1 MPSIRRISDFKPL
14 FTNLAQT
21 SHYEVRFGG
30 VGPLGGPLMAYL
42 FRKGISQRFIAE
54 DAGLLCFNASLP
66 TTSLATANISG
77 NFMGVTEK
85 FAHTRQYSQIGL
97 EFYVDKNYNALKF
110 MESWMEFIASGSN
123 NPVGSSLAPI
133 GQNRKDYIS
142 RMQYPEYY
150 KSDRTTIIKFDRD
163 YNKEIEYTFIG
174 LFPSAMSSIPVSY
187 NSSEILKMS
196 VTFEYDRYIAGR
208 SLAINEF
215 RGDNNNNQASQSPNP
230 LKTVFNGNALESPI
244 SADAAFQVSR
254 DLNFSTFGVDSSNI
268 GANFSG

>member
-14 FTNLAQT
+14 FTNLAQS

-42 FRKGISQRFIAE
+42 FRKGITQRFIAE

-66 TTSLATANISG
+66 TTSLATANVSG
-77 NFMGVTEK
+77 NFMGITEK
-85 FAHTRQYSQIGL
+85 FAHTRQYSPIGL
-97 EFYVDKNYNALKF
+97 EFYVDSNYNALKF
-110 MESWMEFIASGSN
+110 IESWMEFIASGSN
-123 NPVGSSLAPI
+123 NPVGSNLAPI

-174 LFPSAMSSIPVSY
+174 LFPSGMSSIPVSY

-196 VTFEYDRYIAGR
+196 VTFEYDRYIAGK
-208 SLAINEF
+208 SLSLNEVI
-215 RGDNNNNQASQSPNP
+215 GNNNNQSNNQSNNRSNSQNTSQNNNERVVYRTGSYLGESGVRPTITNP
-230 LKTVFNGNALESPI
+230 GSVFPTIL
-244 SADAAFQVSR
+244 
-254 DLNFSTFGVDSSNI
+254 DS
-268 GANFSG
+268 

>member
-1 MPSIRRISDFKPL
+1 VPSIRRISDFKPL

-30 VGPLGGPLMAYL
+30 LGSSGGELMAYL

-54 DAGLLCFNASLP
+54 DAGLLCFSASLP
-66 TTSLATANISG
+66 TTSLATATISG
-77 NFMGVTEK
+77 NFIGVTEK

-123 NPVGSSLAPI
+123 NPVGSNLAPI

-150 KSDRTTIIKFDRD
+150 KSDRTTITKFDRD
-163 YNKEIEYTFIG
+163 YNREVEYTFIG
-174 LFPSAMSSIPVSY
+174 LFPSAMASIPVSY

-196 VTFEYDRYIAGR
+196 VTFEYDRYIAGK
-208 SLAINEF
+208 SLSLNEVI
-215 RGDNNNNQASQSPNP
+215 GDNNNNQNNNSNQNNNQSNNQRVVYRTGQSLGESGVRSTIPNQGS
-230 LKTVFNGNALESPI
+230 VFPTI
-244 SADAAFQVSR
+244 
-254 DLNFSTFGVDSSNI
+254 LNS
-268 GANFSG
+268 

>member
-1 MPSIRRISDFKPL
+1 MPIKRKISEFKPL

-30 VGPLGGPLMAYL
+30 IPLRLLQYL
-42 FRKGISQRFIAE
+42 TGKGITQRFIYE
-54 DAGLLCFNASLP
+54 SAGLLCYSAPLP
-66 TTSLATANISG
+66 TRNLATANITG

-85 FAHTRQYSQIGL
+85 FAHTRQYNTIGL

-123 NPVGSSLAPI
+123 NPIGSSLAPI

-150 KSDRTTIIKFDRD
+150 KSDRTTITKFDRD
-163 YNKEIEYTFIG
+163 YNREIEYTFIG

-187 NSSEILKMS
+187 SSSEILKMS
-196 VTFEYDRYIAGR
+196 VTFEYDRYIAGK
-208 SLAINEF
+208 SLSLNEIV
-215 RGDNNNNQASQSPNP
+215 GNNNNNQINNNNNQLNNNNQRVVYRTGSSLGESGVRGTIPNQGS
-230 LKTVFNGNALESPI
+230 VFPTI
-244 SADAAFQVSR
+244 
-254 DLNFSTFGVDSSNI
+254 LNN
-268 GANFSG
+268 